1 MDSRNN
7 ALEDAVLT
15 AQKVERRQNDATMI
29 SLIQSVV
36 DTNKGLIDKIDET
49 IVKVAK
55 LEVTLD
61 NQVKTIEKYNNFSN
75 RLIHVENTV
84 EFIKNNCANVQKAK
98 EESKKRYQVPW
109 GSIISGV
116 IVGVV
121 VGAFVY
127 MLNHT

>member
-1 MDSRNN
+1 MNRDNN

-15 AQKVERRQNDATMI
+15 AQRVERRQNDATMI

-36 DTNKGLIDKIDET
+36 DTNKGMIDKIDET

-84 EFIKNNCANVQKAK
+84 DYINNNCANIQKTK
-98 EESKKRYQVPW
+98 EEKKKKYQVPW

-127 MLNHT
+127 MLNH

>member
-1 MDSRNN
+1 MDDRNKS
-7 ALEDAVLT
+7 LEDEVLT
-15 AQKVERRQNDATMI
+15 AQKIERRQNDVTMI

-55 LEVTLD
+55 LEVTLE
-61 NQVKTIEKYNNFSN
+61 NQVKTIEKYNNFSQ
-75 RLIHVENTV
+75 RLIHVENSV
-84 EFIKNNCANVQKAK
+84 DFIKDNCSNIQRAK
-98 EESKKRYQVPW
+98 SENKKRYQVPW

-127 MLNHT
+127 ILNH